1 MNSAGVSSLMD
12 IFKINYVDD
21 TILQEVRSVI
31 KKELKAKT
39 NDSDNATISGQF
51 VVLNNLVTILVRV
64 IYSMVTSLE

>member
-1 MNSAGVSSLMD
+1 MNSAGVSSLID

-21 TILQEVRSVI
+21 TTLQEVRSVI